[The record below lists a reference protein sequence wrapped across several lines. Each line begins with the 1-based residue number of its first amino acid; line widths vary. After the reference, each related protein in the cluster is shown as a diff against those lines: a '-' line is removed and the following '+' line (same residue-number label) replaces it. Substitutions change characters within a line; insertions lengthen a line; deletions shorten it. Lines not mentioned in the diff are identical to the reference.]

1 MCTAAFC
8 SFGRYFSY
16 INVII
21 DTLITNSQVLRIND
35 IIELNI
41 NAISFKSIMNLQ
53 KILSLTNENQ
63 NDWTSSSKNMFT
75 GLIIPHENFLTFLNE
90 FLDTS
95 IK

>member
-53 KILSLTNENQ
+53 QILSLTNENQ
-63 NDWTSSSKNMFT
+63 ND
-75 GLIIPHENFLTFLNE
+75 
-90 FLDTS
+90 
-95 IK
+95 